1 MGHITRRLHVPV
13 RFVDGI
19 WECAFGGA
27 LPVKN
32 DAEAELL
39 VSPTSISDKTFLEA
53 MERKEA
59 HKVLNEGTALYVC
72 LTIKPDSPPAP
83 TLEPFLE
90 FENKISGGIDTTHLS
105 RWNSG
110 KLAFVEV
117 TLGCPTTKQAE
128 FFGTIEGG
136 LWLMTRGVE
145 AVGVRST
152 TVVLP
157 EKISE
162 EPIVSLNHAYTVLSE
177 AFEDWRK
184 SHTGNIYER
193 VFYRE
198 RNDRWYALD
207 TLRNRALHKQE
218 QDIARELWEGLMA
231 RMTPRHG
238 TKD

>member
-1 MGHITRRLHVPV
+1 MAHTTRRLRIPV
-13 RFVDGI
+13 RLVDGT

-27 LPVKN
+27 IPVKN

-39 VSPTSISDKTFLEA
+39 VSPASVSDKSFLEA
-53 MERKEA
+53 MEHEDA
-59 HKVLNEGTALYVC
+59 HKVLDEGTALYIC

-90 FENKISGGIDTTHLS
+90 FEDKIPGGIDTKHLS

-117 TLGCPTTKQAE
+117 ALGSPTTKQAE
-128 FFGTIEGG
+128 LFGTTKGG
-136 LWLMTRGVE
+136 LWLMTKGVV
-145 AVGVRST
+145 AVGVNST

-157 EKISE
+157 DKISE

-177 AFEDWRK
+177 TFEYWRK
-184 SHTGNIYER
+184 AHTGNIYKR

-198 RNDRWYALD
+198 RNGRWYALD
-207 TLRNRALHKQE
+207 TLRNKALQKQE
-218 QDIARELWEGLMA
+218 QVIARELWESLMA
-231 RMTPRHG
+231 RMKPL
-238 TKD
+238 